1 MKKWIALALAL
12 VMVFSLSI
20 FIYAD
25 ADTATVAIQLD
36 KTPAKVGDTFTA
48 SVNLEDIASQN
59 FYSAEIVVF
68 YDPAVLQVV
77 DGASGVALNEELS
90 NAGVGKIYSKIDEQ
104 RGTVHFA
111 LGITPDS
118 IKTLPD
124 GLALGTDSATLFTI
138 SFKVIK
144 EGDTKL
150 QIAKKGS
157 APKYVDSME
166 EGMSAY
172 LGSAK
177 EAAVL
182 SYTYEPLTIGNATTS
197 KIILK
202 ISEIPDV
209 VVDYGTS
216 LEEVQKL
223 LPETVEANLDDGT
236 KQQIGITW
244 SENSNPNYQPN
255 TSSFYLFTGT
265 LAETEGIENYNGIFS
280 MIKVVV
286 KGEDGTV
293 PDTEPDDVTTSP
305 SASPSASPSVSPSA
319 SPSGSPSVS
328 PSVPPSFA
336 FTDLGNVAWAKDMIV
351 ELASNGIISGTSDT
365 TFEPDRNVTRAEF
378 ISLLV
383 RAFGISSDN
392 PSYGF
397 ADVLPGEWYYDAI
410 MNARAAGVASGYE
423 DETFRPNALI
433 SREDMAVMAHNA
445 ATVMGVSLP
454 DGEQVTFSDE
464 ANIAG
469 YARDAIVA
477 MQKGGIISGMGDGSF
492 GPQQNA
498 TRAQAA
504 VIIYKLWSLKK

>member
-77 DGASGVALNEELS
+77 DGASGVTLNEELS

-305 SASPSASPSVSPSA
+305 SASPSASPS
-319 SPSGSPSVS
+319 GSPSVS
-328 PSVPPSFA
+328 PSVPPSVA